1 MKNQK
6 KVFARLSALLLIFAS
21 VLACFAS
28 CGSDDEGGNGNKG
41 NGVNVDKRLE
51 GFEELNLPESEIIIS
66 LSKFTSTEIPNES
79 WQYVQGPE
87 RTGSD
92 SVLNLV
98 YERNQNVQAAT
109 HVYPSYVYT
118 NLNYA
123 GIAEDVRKHVMMPSA
138 ETPDL
143 YIDQIYGMVR
153 AQMEGNLM
161 NVLSDE
167 TNYFD
172 FGTDKTANYQGWYNS
187 YMNGFNFASDE
198 KMYMLAGDYFMDVI
212 RMLNL
217 TAVNLSNFEEYFYKG
232 DSKKPELGTGK
243 DYLYN
248 TVEAGNWTIDQMVEW
263 SNTAYK
269 DTNNNSKKDKTDRL
283 GVLVYDG
290 GCSAMSILPSNDV
303 SLYKVSEDGKTF
315 KVEQNKKAVNS
326 INAWQAVFASKGAHV
341 LKTTEAANGYADLAT
356 TFIDGDVLFAPGIQ
370 LFQLETQEMKSMED
384 QKCLIPYPKLTASDP
399 YYVFT
404 HDNARVGGILK
415 TTQNFEAISAYL
427 QAASMT
433 SDTILD
439 EYYNVALKYKNGTD
453 YGSTK
458 MLDIVYDHICN
469 PKWINDSAILSV
481 TNNTF
486 SNNNQHPT
494 YYTRVTQDKTNT
506 YASAY
511 TAAQSRLTSALNSY
525 KALFDA
531 LN

>member
-1 MKNQK
+1 MKIK
-6 KVFARLSALLLIFAS
+6 KTVFARLLTLLLVFAS
-21 VLACFAS
+21 LVSCFAA
-28 CGSDDEGGNGNKG
+28 CGDDAEKENGNSGNKG
-41 NGVNVDKRLE
+41 NSAVTDKRLE
-51 GFEELNLPESEIIIS
+51 SIEALNLPESEITIS

-79 WQYVQGPE
+79 WQYVQGPD
-87 RTGSD
+87 RAGSD

-98 YERNQNVQAAT
+98 FERNENVENAT
-109 HVYPSYVYT
+109 HVMPSYVYT
-118 NLNYA
+118 NLNWA
-123 GIAEDVRKHVMMPSA
+123 GIAEDVRTHVMMPSA

-167 TNYFD
+167 KNHFD
-172 FGTDKTANYQGWYNS
+172 FGTDKTSNYQGWYNA

-232 DSKKPELGTGK
+232 DSKNPALGTGK

-248 TVEAGNWTIDQMVEW
+248 TVSNGDWTIEQMIEW
-263 SNTAYK
+263 SNVAYK
-269 DTNNNSKKDKTDRL
+269 DTNNNSKKDKNDRL

-290 GCSAMSILPSNDV
+290 GPSAMSILPSNDV
-303 SLYKVSEDGKTF
+303 SLYDVSKDGQSYTVK
-315 KVEQNKKAVNS
+315 QNQRAVNS
-326 INAWQAVFASKGAHV
+326 INAWLSVFASKGAHL
-341 LKTTEAANGYADLAT
+341 LKSTEAANGYADLAT
-356 TFIDGDVLFAPGIQ
+356 VFIDGDVLFAPGIQ
-370 LFQLETQEMKSMED
+370 LHQLETIEVKSMED
-384 QKCLIPYPKLTASDP
+384 QKCLIPYPKLNISDP

-415 TTQNFEAISAYL
+415 TTSKFEAVSAYL

-433 SDTILD
+433 SDKILD

-453 YGSTK
+453 FGSTK
-458 MLDIVYDHICN
+458 MLDIVYDSICN
-469 PKWINDSAILSV
+469 PKFIVDSAILSV

-486 SNNNQHPT
+486 TTNNQHPT
-494 YYTRVTQDKTNT
+494 YYTRVTTDKTNT
-506 YASAY
+506 YSSTY
-511 TAAQSRLTSALNSY
+511 TAATPRLRSAL
-525 KALFDA
+525 
-531 LN
+531 